1 MASQSQYLIRNR
13 HSNQWYGRVV
23 IPTLLRDQFNGKR
36 EVRRS
41 LQTSNKTIA
50 KRRALEFWLKCQN
63 QFERIKQQDGNSV
76 VHIPKLIKTTDIL
89 GRLHEVDL
97 NDPEMEKAVVAQL
110 HKDAAALLDQY
121 KDNPEILNRLLQLSS
136 APNPQLPAQVQPET
150 TTSFGE
156 AVDLYIDKLNTQG
169 RKGKKLSQ
177 RTLLNYQGRLTFWK
191 EVFDK
196 TPIHLV
202 TLKTLSEVQNWL
214 TRLPVN
220 YSKQGFST
228 DMAVNIA
235 KNPDNKY
242 PPISDKTR
250 AEYLGQLKGI
260 LEYAHSCGFT
270 TADQSRHVEIPNTK
284 QIKAVERLPFS
295 DDDLAKIFPK
305 DYGVDFGKKHAALD
319 WDVRYWFPLIALY
332 SGARLEEIGQLK
344 TDDIKTC
351 SDTGIVYMNISDSG
365 ISGDGQ
371 KKHAKN
377 KNSVRPIPVHSAL
390 IKIGFLDYV
399 EKRKGD
405 KKDKSL
411 FKLKRDNQGRLGK
424 GLSNWFSRYEAKKG
438 RNAGHILGY
447 IERRGVESKGVYDTG
462 ERWTK
467 TFHSFRHTAID
478 NLRGKQLDNGQFIR
492 EQDIGLV
499 MGHEKGKLETAN
511 YGADRSQ
518 LQLRKAIIDAIQ
530 YESLSIKNI
539 TCL

>member
-50 KRRALEFWLKCQN
+50 KRRALAFWLQCQEK
-63 QFERIKQQDGNSV
+63 FERIHLGEQSSMRYIETHDA
-76 VHIPKLIKTTDIL
+76 L
-89 GRLHEVDL
+89 GRKHVFDLDDPKDEEKLAREMHE
-97 NDPEMEKAVVAQL
+97 NANK
-110 HKDAAALLDQY
+110 LLA
-121 KDNPEILNRLLQLSS
+121 KFSDNPEILERLLAINDKQLAQP
-136 APNPQLPAQVQPET
+136 APSPTQVQPET
-150 TTSFGE
+150 ATSFSE

-191 EVFDK
+191 EVFGNK
-196 TPIHLV
+196 HIHDI
-202 TLKTLSEVQNWL
+202 TLSELSTIQIWL
-214 TRLPVN
+214 TRLPANFV
-220 YSKQGFST
+220 KKGLT
-228 DMAVNIA
+228 TEKAVKIA
-235 KNPDNKY
+235 KTIGDY
-242 PPISDKTR
+242 PKNLVSISDKTR

-260 LEYAHSCGFT
+260 LEYAHACGFT

-295 DDDLAKIFPK
+295 DNDLVKIFPK

-332 SGARLEEIGQLK
+332 SGARLEEICQLK

-351 SDTGIVYMNISDSG
+351 PDTDIIYMNITDSG

-390 IKIGFLDYV
+390 IERGFLDYV
-399 EKRKGD
+399 EKRKAG

-424 GLSNWFSRYEAKKG
+424 GLSNWFSRFEKRANG
-438 RNAGHILGY
+438 NGHILGY
-447 IERRGVESKGVYDTG
+447 IERRGVASKGSYDTG

-478 NLRGKQLDNGQFIR
+478 NLRGKKLDNGQFIR

-518 LQLRKAIIDAIQ
+518 LELRKAVIEAIQ
-530 YESLSIKNI
+530 YEGIAI
-539 TCL
+539 

>member
-23 IPTLLRDQFNGKR
+23 IPILLRPLFDGKR

-41 LQTSNKTIA
+41 LQTANKTIA
-50 KRRALEFWLKCQN
+50 KRRALAFWLQCQTN
-63 QFERIKQQDGNSV
+63 FERVQQDGNSV
-76 VHIPKLIKTTDIL
+76 VNIPKLIRTTDIL

-97 NDPEMEKAVVAQL
+97 NDPEMEKAVVKQL
-110 HKDAAALLDQY
+110 HEDAATLLHQY
-121 KDNPEILNRLLQLSS
+121 KDNPEILNRLLQLNT
-136 APNPQLPAQVQPET
+136 AQPPQQSQAEPET
-150 TTSFGE
+150 TVSFAQ

-177 RTLLNYQGRLTFWK
+177 RTLLNYQGRLIFWK
-191 EVFDK
+191 DVFGQV
-196 TPIHLV
+196 PIHHV
-202 TLKTLSEVQNWL
+202 TLKTLSEIQNWL

-228 DMAVNIA
+228 DKAIKIA

-242 PPISDKTR
+242 PTISDKTR

-270 TADQSRHVEIPNTK
+270 TADQSRHVEVPNTK
-284 QIKAVERLPFS
+284 QIKTVERLPFTE
-295 DDDLAKIFPK
+295 DDLAKMFPK

-319 WDVRYWFPLIALY
+319 WDVRYWFPLIALF
-332 SGARLEEIGQLK
+332 SGARLEEIGQLN

-351 SDTGIVYMNISDSG
+351 PDTNIIYMNITDSG
-365 ISGDGQ
+365 ISGDG
-371 KKHAKN
+371 KRKHAKN
-377 KNSVRPIPVHSAL
+377 KNSVRPIPVHSTL
-390 IKIGFLDYV
+390 IELGFLDYV
-399 EKRKGD
+399 EKRKAD

-424 GLSNWFSRYEAKKG
+424 GLSNWFSRFEKRPNG
-438 RNAGHILGY
+438 NGHILGY
-447 IERRGVESKGVYDTG
+447 IERRGIASKGRYETG

-478 NLRGKQLDNGQFIR
+478 NLRGKKLDGGQFIR

-499 MGHEKGKLETAN
+499 MGHEKGKLETAS
-511 YGADRSQ
+511 YGMDRSQ
-518 LQLRKAIIDAIQ
+518 LELRQAVIEAIQ
-530 YESLSIKNI
+530 YQAPWLVDR
-539 TCL
+539 

>member
-1 MASQSQYLIRNR
+1 MKKNSPVKCMKMHENANK
-13 HSNQWYGRVV
+13 
-23 IPTLLRDQFNGKR
+23 LL
-36 EVRRS
+36 
-41 LQTSNKTIA
+41 A
-50 KRRALEFWLKCQN
+50 KF
-63 QFERIKQQDGNSV
+63 S
-76 VHIPKLIKTTDIL
+76 
-89 GRLHEVDL
+89 
-97 NDPEMEKAVVAQL
+97 
-110 HKDAAALLDQY
+110 
-121 KDNPEILNRLLQLSS
+121 DNPEILERLLAINDNQTAQPTHPSS
-136 APNPQLPAQVQPET
+136 SEAQPET
-150 TTSFGE
+150 SISFAQ
-156 AVDLYIDKLNTQG
+156 AVDRYIDKLNTQG

-177 RTLLNYQGRLTFWK
+177 RTLLNYQGRLIFWQ
-191 EVFDK
+191 EVFGA

-220 YSKQGFST
+220 YSKMGFRT
-228 DMAVNIA
+228 DMAVKLA
-235 KNPDNKY
+235 KNPDNGY
-242 PPISDKTR
+242 LPISDKTR

-284 QIKAVERLPFS
+284 QIKTVERLPFS

-319 WDVRYWFPLIALY
+319 WDVRYWFPSIALY
-332 SGARLEEIGQLK
+332 SGARLEEIGPLK

-351 SDTGIVYMNISDSG
+351 PDTGIIYINITDSG

-377 KNSVRPIPVHSAL
+377 KNSVRPIPVHSKL
-390 IKIGFLDYV
+390 VELGFLEYV
-399 EKRKGD
+399 EKRKQD

-411 FKLKRDNQGRLGK
+411 FKLKRDKQGRLAK
-424 GLSNWFSRYEAKKG
+424 GLSNWFSRFEAKKS
-438 RNAGHILGY
+438 RNGGHIIGY
-447 IERRGVESKGVYDTG
+447 IERRGVESKGAYDAG

-518 LQLRKAIIDAIQ
+518 LQLRQALIEAIRYD
-530 YESLSIKNI
+530 YLPLYS
-539 TCL
+539 